1 MLLFCFQNGERGSLC
16 LLDTRRLVVAE
27 KWTWKGRISDEV
39 GVSFILCVSGKK
51 ILWRGC
57 CGCVSRYVTQ
67 RRWPWWKILLTTSKV
82 TVLKLESQIFLCIT
96 AIFFSHC
103 SKFSY
108 FNTIN
113 SGETGCYSA
122 ICTFTRHKTCWEAT
136 HIRSLFILLKSNFSS
151 VVSKVSVEYCA
162 LPY

>member
-82 TVLKLESQIFLCIT
+82 TVLMLESQFFLYIT
-96 AIFFSHC
+96 AIFLSHR
-103 SKFSY
+103 SEFSY